1 MRKFLLTALIFGLAF
16 CISAPGYAEDEEVDP
31 DRIVNTEIS
40 RSHNKIKRGAIN
52 VVTAPLEIFKQTKE
66 TVEEGET
73 TPKRLGR
80 VIPGLIKGM
89 GYTVL
94 RVGSGLWDL
103 VTFNNFFYEEHE
115 PVVKPDYVWEGT
127 DK

>member
-1 MRKFLLTALIFGLAF
+1 MRKFLSITLIFGLSFLIA
-16 CISAPGYAEDEEVDP
+16 ATGYTEDKEVDP

-52 VVTAPLEIFKQTKE
+52 MVTAPLEIIKQTKE

-80 VIPGLIKGM
+80 VIPGLFKGM

-94 RVGSGLWDL
+94 RFGSGLWDL
-103 VTFNNFFYEEHE
+103 ATFNNFFYEEHE
-115 PVVKPDYVWEGT
+115 PVIKPDYVWDEK